1 LASREKKPE
10 TVYKSRK
17 RALLRAFPA
26 GRERET
32 ALSHVDMLPGRY
44 LLTMNASQV
53 KRHLKLVDTLEKRK
67 FVVGSKR
74 GKRSTEFT
82 FCTMDKPFRLSQLC
96 GVLTLNDCNILFAH
110 AFTRIDGK
118 VLDIFRVEDVT
129 GTMPIDDV
137 RTEKIRN
144 DLDSVLSGKLAIQAA
159 LTEHLAKWKRRKN
172 DVIPVPLEVEFDND
186 TSADVT
192 IIDIFTLDRPGLLFK
207 ITRALSEAGL
217 TIHRARISTEANR
230 AIDSFDVQDKRG
242 EKVTGTHGLRSIR
255 RRLEE
260 ALL

>member
-1 LASREKKPE
+1 M
-10 TVYKSRK
+10 
-17 RALLRAFPA
+17 
-26 GRERET
+26 
-32 ALSHVDMLPGRY
+32 DMLPGRY
-44 LLTMNASQV
+44 LLTMSASQV
-53 KRHLKLVDTLEKRK
+53 KGHLRLVEALENRQFLVDSR
-67 FVVGSKR
+67 R
-74 GKRSTEFT
+74 GKRSTEVA
-82 FCTMDKPFRLSQLC
+82 FCTWDKPFRLSQLC

-110 AFTRIDGK
+110 AFTRTDGK
-118 VLDIFRVEDVT
+118 VLDVFRVEDVT

-137 RTEKIRN
+137 RTEKIRS
-144 DLDSVLSGKLAIQAA
+144 DLDSVLSGRLAIQTA
-159 LTEHLAKWKRRKN
+159 LDEHLAKWKRRK
-172 DVIPVPLEVEFDND
+172 DDMIPVPLKVEFDND

-192 IIDIFTLDRPGLLFK
+192 IIDIFALDRPGLLFK

-242 EKVTGTHGLRSIR
+242 EKVTGAHGLRSIR